1 MKKNL
6 LKFLLVLTCF
16 NLTYLHTN
24 AQSKPGKKYFNLG
37 YVSQQLKASDD
48 LDGSA
53 KIKSKF
59 GASLSS
65 GRTFFLNQEPI
76 AKVLYFGI
84 DWTYLDLN
92 YAQYKE
98 TETYTY
104 EDQNGATVTE
114 NEDYMTHKAEIGMQV
129 GPSVHVGLTD
139 GFTLSGHI
147 RYAPSYSMLY
157 TDDEFSGG
165 FGNMFTT
172 GLSANYGAFGLG
184 FETRWGSSKHSFTMD
199 MEEMEEQEVTVK
211 EKIKLSGTRVF
222 LAFRF

>member
-1 MKKNL
+1 MKKVIL
-6 LKFLLVLTCF
+6 LATCF
-16 NLTYLHTN
+16 ILTYCTVH
-24 AQSKPGKKYFNLG
+24 AQSKPGKKYLNIG
-37 YVSQQLKASDD
+37 YVSQHLKVSDE
-48 LDGSA
+48 LGGEA
-53 KIKSKF
+53 KIKSNF

-65 GRTFFLNQEPI
+65 GRTFFLNKEPI

-98 TETYTY
+98 TETYSY
-104 EDQNGATVTE
+104 EDQNGIEIIET
-114 NEDYMTHKAEIGMQV
+114 EDYNSHKGEIGMQV

-139 GFTLSGHI
+139 GFTLSGHM

-157 TDDEFSGG
+157 IDEEFSGG
-165 FGNMFTT
+165 FGNFFTA

-184 FETRWGSSKHSFTMD
+184 FETRWGSSKHSFNVD
-199 MEEMEEQEVTVK
+199 IEEFEEQEVQVK
-211 EKIKLSGTRVF
+211 EKIKLSGSRVF